1 MKRVTVNIS
10 KLNKE
15 AVLPEYTREG
25 DSGFD
30 LRSVENTRILPGR
43 MAVVS
48 TGLALDLP
56 SGYEVQ
62 IRPRSGLSM
71 KGITVNNS
79 PGTIDSNYR
88 GELKIILSNHGVEIF
103 NINVGD
109 RIAQGVLQEVPKAVW
124 NLVDTLTESNR
135 GEDGFGSSGVK

>member
-62 IRPRSGLSM
+62 IRPRSGLSI
-71 KGITVNNS
+71 KVNNS

-88 GELKIILSNHGVEIF
+88 GELKIILINHGMEIF
-103 NINVGD
+103 NISIGD

-124 NLVDTLTESNR
+124 NLVDTLTDSNR